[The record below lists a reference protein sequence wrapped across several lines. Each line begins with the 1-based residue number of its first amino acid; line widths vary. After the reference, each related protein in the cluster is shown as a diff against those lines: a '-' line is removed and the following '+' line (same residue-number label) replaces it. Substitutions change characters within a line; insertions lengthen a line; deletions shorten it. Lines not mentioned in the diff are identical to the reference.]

1 MSKILWG
8 GDRTYALDQD
18 IKKESCPSG
27 ACDKASLCGCGFSNV
42 YFYIISR
49 NFTFNHSVGNW
60 RHCTSLH

>member
-27 ACDKASLCGCGFSNV
+27 ACDKASLCGCGFL
-42 YFYIISR
+42 
-49 NFTFNHSVGNW
+49 TFIFI
-60 RHCTSLH
+60 